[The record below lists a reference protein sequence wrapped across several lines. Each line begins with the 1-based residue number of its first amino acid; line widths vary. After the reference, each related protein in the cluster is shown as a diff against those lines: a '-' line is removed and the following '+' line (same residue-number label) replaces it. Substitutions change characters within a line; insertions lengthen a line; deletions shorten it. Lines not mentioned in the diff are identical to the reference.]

1 MTKLTTEED
10 TDHAYS
16 VVFSVGRTLS
26 GSFQEPDDYIVEING
41 HISDETEEVGRMT
54 GYIIQVGRAL
64 EERQNLFE
72 ACDAH
77 SQTVEDY
84 YEALFDFDTGEVK
97 ESIQEQLD
105 SFQIGE
111 ILILDRIE
119 VLPAHRKR
127 GLGLAVACSFIDT
140 FGGNTH
146 GLAVGLPHPLQFSAE
161 GKESEWSKMM
171 QFENLPTDEKL
182 ATKKLEDYW
191 AKLGMKCLKGI
202 DIRGSKVY
210 ALSLDQR
217 RPTMAQL
224 ATDL

>member
-1 MTKLTTEED
+1 
-10 TDHAYS
+10 
-16 VVFSVGRTLS
+16 
-26 GSFQEPDDYIVEING
+26 
-41 HISDETEEVGRMT
+41 
-54 GYIIQVGRAL
+54 
-64 EERQNLFE
+64 
-72 ACDAH
+72 
-77 SQTVEDY
+77 
-84 YEALFDFDTGEVK
+84 
-97 ESIQEQLD
+97 LD

-182 ATKKLEDYW
+182 ATNLKTIGPNLE
-191 AKLGMKCLKGI
+191 
-202 DIRGSKVY
+202 
-210 ALSLDQR
+210 
-217 RPTMAQL
+217 
-224 ATDL
+224 